1 MITWRY
7 NELSKPCYKYAKLL
21 HEWEHLENPITMK
34 SLHKDN
40 KHLWEAMTKMPNE
53 KQLFNPKKAAVRM
66 KKLTLKE
73 SRKLTLVP
81 NILIWCD
88 FLHCFLRRF
97 ECGIALDI
105 FCVYICEGKQ
115 QQNKYNL
122 GTHYSKVTDAITNFH
137 PTSCVPD
144 LMITYHN
151 SQYGAYFNVQSP

>member
-1 MITWRY
+1 
-7 NELSKPCYKYAKLL
+7 
-21 HEWEHLENPITMK
+21 
-34 SLHKDN
+34 
-40 KHLWEAMTKMPNE
+40 
-53 KQLFNPKKAAVRM
+53 M

-81 NILIWCD
+81 NIVIWCD